1 MDFWITG
8 EGVTQ
13 AASLASY
20 TAIHFPRQLSRVR
33 LKRIPFWGKGI
44 AHKGG
49 ALWEKSPGH
58 YWVEIDHND
67 PDTKESYG
75 WYPAE
80 NITGMESKKDQLSAM
95 WDVEG
100 CINGDSK
107 ARRAA
112 DEDKND
118 NPQDGSEP
126 RSDFAAGRGIGHKPY
141 PYDPNHGNP
150 KTRSVQPLYLGLTDQ
165 RAEAA
170 VIDEIRAFAAAY
182 KKQYGGRWSYRL
194 DSFGENNCHTFIWR
208 LLHDCQLIDLELLN
222 ADIDPHFEKL
232 RGLVLK
238 ETAKGAAYG
247 GAGIAVAAVTSAARR
262 LIKPDYADTL
272 AERTTMTRDEL
283 KRRNWL

>member
-20 TAIHFPRQLSRVR
+20 TAIHFPRQMSRVR

-44 AHKGG
+44 LQQGG
-49 ALWEKSPGH
+49 AIQDKPRGPGH

-75 WYPAE
+75 WYPAAD
-80 NITGMESKKDQLSAM
+80 IAGMESKKDQLSAM

-100 CINGDSK
+100 CINGDSP
-107 ARRAA
+107 ARRRA
-112 DEDKND
+112 DEE
-118 NPQDGSEP
+118 NPKKKKYELL
-126 RSDFAAGRGIGHKPY
+126 AGRGIGHKPY

-150 KTRSVQPLYLGLTDQ
+150 KARSVQPLYLGLTDQ
-165 RAEAA
+165 RSEAA

-182 KKQYGGRWSYRL
+182 AKQYGGRWSYRL

-238 ETAKGAAYG
+238 ETAKGAVFG
-247 GAGIAVAAVTSAARR
+247 GPGVIIAGTTSAARR
-262 LIKPDYADTL
+262 LNKPDYADTL
-272 AERTTMTRDEL
+272 VERTTMTRDEL
-283 KRRNWL
+283 KRRDWL

>member
-44 AHKGG
+44 THQGG
-49 ALWEKSPGH
+49 AIRDKPPGPGH
-58 YWVEIDHND
+58 YWVEIAHDD
-67 PDTKESYG
+67 PSITESYG
-75 WYPAE
+75 WYPAA
-80 NITGMESKKDQLSAM
+80 NIAGMESKLDQLSAM

-107 ARRAA
+107 DRRDA
-112 DEDKND
+112 DKE
-118 NPQDGSEP
+118 NPKKKKYELL
-126 RSDFAAGRGIGHKPY
+126 AGRGIGHHPY

-150 KTRSVQPLYLGLTDQ
+150 KARSVQPLYLGLTDQ
-165 RAEAA
+165 RAETA
-170 VIDEIRAFAAAY
+170 VIEEIRAFAAAY
-182 KKQYGGRWSYRL
+182 TKQSGGRWSYRL
-194 DSFGENNCHTFIWR
+194 DSFGEANCHTFIWR
-208 LLHDCQLIDLELLN
+208 MLHDCQLIDLELLN
-222 ADIDPHFEKL
+222 ADIDPHFDKL

-238 ETAKGAAYG
+238 EAAKGAVFG
-247 GAGIAVAAVTSAARR
+247 GPGVIVATTTSTARR
-262 LIKPDYADTL
+262 LIKPDYVDKLVAH
-272 AERTTMTRDEL
+272 TTMTRDEL